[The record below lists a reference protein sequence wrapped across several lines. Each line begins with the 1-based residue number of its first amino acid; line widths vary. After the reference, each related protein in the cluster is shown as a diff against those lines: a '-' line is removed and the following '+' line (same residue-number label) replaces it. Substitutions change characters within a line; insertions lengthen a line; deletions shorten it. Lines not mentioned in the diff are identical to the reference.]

1 MNQYMQIA
9 LPIPFLGVMQA
20 LDKFI
25 NMFASSNNDDSASAD
40 DADTESESF
49 DNDLDN
55 EFGDDEEGFDS
66 DEEGDDD
73 TKKSTEK
80 ETEDVK
86 KKDSSAIF
94 QKKKYREELK
104 MAKKRIEE
112 LESATKKRDLTA
124 DEQKEKAAKEYLSEA
139 ILEVLENLEKEQE
152 SEDSSALEVFEEE
165 LEGVLD
171 ENTDISEKQ
180 LLDVCEE
187 LDVSPQT
194 ALKIIRRESKF
205 KGKEKPKLPM
215 SRRGSGDI
223 EDSETTSKDKKLPT
237 LDEINRRIK
246 SRIQKGLL

>member
-1 MNQYMQIA
+1 MNTTLQ
-9 LPIPFLGVMQA
+9 LPFIGVLQMV
-20 LDKFI
+20 DKFI
-25 NMFASSNNDDSASAD
+25 NFFATDDSEDGVSAE
-40 DADTESESF
+40 DADSETESF
-49 DNDLDN
+49 DNDLDA
-55 EFGDDEEGFDS
+55 EFGEEEDNDFGSEEG
-66 DEEGDDD
+66 EDDVSKSKKKD
-73 TKKSTEK
+73 TQ
-80 ETEDVK
+80 DVK
-86 KKDSSAIF
+86 KDNSAVI

-112 LESATKKRDLTA
+112 LESANKKRDLTA

-139 ILEVLENLEKEQE
+139 IMEVLENLEKERE

-165 LEGVLD
+165 LEEVLD

-223 EDSETTSKDKKLPT
+223 DDNDTTGSDKKLPT

-246 SRIQKGLL
+246 SRIKKGLL

>member
-1 MNQYMQIA
+1 MNTTLQ
-9 LPIPFLGVMQA
+9 LPFIGVLQMV
-20 LDKFI
+20 DKFI
-25 NMFASSNNDDSASAD
+25 NFFATDDSEDGVSAE
-40 DADTESESF
+40 DADSETESF
-49 DNDLDN
+49 DNDLDA
-55 EFGDDEEGFDS
+55 EFGEEDDNDFGLEEG
-66 DEEGDDD
+66 EDDVSKSKKKD
-73 TKKSTEK
+73 TQ
-80 ETEDVK
+80 DVK
-86 KKDSSAIF
+86 KDNSAVI

-112 LESATKKRDLTA
+112 LESANKKRDLTA

-139 ILEVLENLEKEQE
+139 IMEVLENLEKERE

-165 LEGVLD
+165 LEEVLD

-215 SRRGSGDI
+215 SRRGNGDI
-223 EDSETTSKDKKLPT
+223 DDNDTTGSDKKLPT

-246 SRIQKGLL
+246 SRIKKGLL